1 MSYKVTVAFADS
13 LDDGFV
19 YRTGDTYPREGYEPT
34 PDRIIELM
42 GTANFR
48 GYPVIEQVAE
58 ASAEPETEKEEIPFS
73 EPPTAEEA
81 EATAEEEEKQEEPVK
96 EEPVRK
102 RTASKATKAPAK
114 ATSRRKATK

>member
-1 MSYKVTVAFADS
+1 MSYKVTFAFADS

-19 YRTGDTYPREGYEPT
+19 YRTGATYPREGYEPT

-58 ASAEPETEKEEIPFS
+58 AHAEPEAEKEEIPFS

-81 EATAEEEEKQEEPVK
+81 EATAEEEEKPEEPVK
-96 EEPVRK
+96 EEPARK